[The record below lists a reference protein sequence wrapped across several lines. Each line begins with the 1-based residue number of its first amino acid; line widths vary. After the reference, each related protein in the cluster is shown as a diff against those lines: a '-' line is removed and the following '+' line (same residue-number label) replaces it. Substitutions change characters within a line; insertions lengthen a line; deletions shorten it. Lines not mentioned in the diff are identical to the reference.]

1 MNYINFSKSYH
12 VRMLIERDI
21 PLILRLCEKN
31 EQFYEHC
38 PPFVTA
44 ESIRDDMCALPQR
57 KMDEPQ
63 DKYDLGFFDDA
74 EQLVAV
80 LDFIDHYP
88 TEQSCFIGFFMMER
102 SVQGHGIG
110 SRIITE
116 LCVYLHSL
124 GYEYIRLGYV
134 DGNKQSESFWKKN
147 QFTDTGLRNHTQDYT
162 VVVMNRMLLLICLIY
177 YRKNVCKKRKIH
189 SYCKTGRRSSNR
201 AEAALKTPKTGKE
214 GFFTPLYFA

>member
-88 TEQSCFIGFFMMER
+88 TEQSCFNGTFCTGTWHWKQDHHR
-102 SVQGHGIG
+102 AV
-110 SRIITE
+110 
-116 LCVYLHSL
+116 CVSA
-124 GYEYIRLGYV
+124 
-134 DGNKQSESFWKKN
+134 QS
-147 QFTDTGLRNHTQDYT
+147 GLRVYPAGLRGWQQA
-162 VVVMNRMLLLICLIY
+162 
-177 YRKNVCKKRKIH
+177 K
-189 SYCKTGRRSSNR
+189 
-201 AEAALKTPKTGKE
+201 
-214 GFFTPLYFA
+214 

>member
-1 MNYINFSKSYH
+1 
-12 VRMLIERDI
+12 
-21 PLILRLCEKN
+21 
-31 EQFYEHC
+31 
-38 PPFVTA
+38 
-44 ESIRDDMCALPQR
+44 MCALPQR

-63 DKYDLGFFDDA
+63 DKYYLGYFDDA

-80 LDFIDHYP
+80 MDFIDHYP

-162 VVVMNRMLLLICLIY
+162 VVVMNRML
-177 YRKNVCKKRKIH
+177 
-189 SYCKTGRRSSNR
+189 
-201 AEAALKTPKTGKE
+201 
-214 GFFTPLYFA
+214 

>member
-12 VRMLIERDI
+12 VRMLTERDI
-21 PLILRLCEKN
+21 PLILRLCEIN
-31 EQFYEHC
+31 TQFYEHC

-63 DKYDLGFFDDA
+63 DKYYLGFFDDA

-80 LDFIDHYP
+80 MDFIDHYP

-110 SRIITE
+110 RAGSSQSCVCICTVWVTSISGWVMWMATSKVNRSGKRI
-116 LCVYLHSL
+116 
-124 GYEYIRLGYV
+124 
-134 DGNKQSESFWKKN
+134 
-147 QFTDTGLRNHTQDYT
+147 
-162 VVVMNRMLLLICLIY
+162 
-177 YRKNVCKKRKIH
+177 
-189 SYCKTGRRSSNR
+189 SSQI
-201 AEAALKTPKTGKE
+201 PD
-214 GFFTPLYFA
+214 

>member
-1 MNYINFSKSYH
+1 MDYTKFSSAYT
-12 VRMLIERDI
+12 VRRLNENDI
-21 PLILRLCEKN
+21 PLIFALCKKN
-31 EQFYEHC
+31 TQFYEHC
-38 PPFVTA
+38 PPFVTL
-44 ESIRDDMCALPQR
+44 ESIKADLHKMPQR
-57 KMDEPQ
+57 KLGQEQ
-63 DKYDLGFFDDA
+63 DKYYLGYFDA
-74 EQLVAV
+74 AKRLVAV
-80 LDFIDHYP
+80 MDFIDHYP

-162 VVVMNRMLLLICLIY
+162 VVVMNRML
-177 YRKNVCKKRKIH
+177 
-189 SYCKTGRRSSNR
+189 
-201 AEAALKTPKTGKE
+201 
-214 GFFTPLYFA
+214 

>member
-12 VRMLIERDI
+12 VRMLTERDI
-21 PLILRLCEKN
+21 PLILALCEKN
-31 EQFYEHC
+31 TQFYEHC

-63 DKYDLGFFDDA
+63 DKYYLGFFDDA

-80 LDFIDHYP
+80 MDFIDHYP

-116 LCVYLHSL
+116 LCVC
-124 GYEYIRLGYV
+124 IC
-134 DGNKQSESFWKKN
+134 
-147 QFTDTGLRNHTQDYT
+147 T
-162 VVVMNRMLLLICLIY
+162 VWVTSISGWVMWMATSKVNRSG
-177 YRKNVCKKRKIH
+177 KRI
-189 SYCKTGRRSSNR
+189 SSQI
-201 AEAALKTPKTGKE
+201 PD
-214 GFFTPLYFA
+214 

>member
-21 PLILRLCEKN
+21 PLILALCEKN
-31 EQFYEHC
+31 TQFYEHC

-63 DKYDLGFFDDA
+63 DKYYLGFFDDA

-80 LDFIDHYP
+80 MDFIDHYP

-116 LCVYLHSL
+116 LCVC
-124 GYEYIRLGYV
+124 IC
-134 DGNKQSESFWKKN
+134 
-147 QFTDTGLRNHTQDYT
+147 T
-162 VVVMNRMLLLICLIY
+162 VWVTSISGWVMWMATSKVNRSG
-177 YRKNVCKKRKIH
+177 KRI
-189 SYCKTGRRSSNR
+189 SSQI
-201 AEAALKTPKTGKE
+201 PD
-214 GFFTPLYFA
+214 

>member
-12 VRMLIERDI
+12 VRMLTERDI
-21 PLILRLCEKN
+21 PLILALCEKN
-31 EQFYEHC
+31 TQFYEHC
-38 PPFVTA
+38 PPFVTE

-63 DKYDLGFFDDA
+63 DKYYLGFFDDA

-80 LDFIDHYP
+80 MDFIDHYP

-116 LCVYLHSL
+116 LCTYLHSL

-147 QFTDTGLRNHTQDYT
+147 QFTDIGLRNHTQDYT
-162 VVVMNRMLLLICLIY
+162 VVVMNRML
-177 YRKNVCKKRKIH
+177 
-189 SYCKTGRRSSNR
+189 
-201 AEAALKTPKTGKE
+201 
-214 GFFTPLYFA
+214 

>member
-88 TEQSCFIGFFMMER
+88 TEQSCFIGFFMMNVLYRDMALEA
-102 SVQGHGIG
+102 G
-110 SRIITE
+110 SSQSCVCICTVWVTSISGWVTWMATSKVNHSGKRI
-116 LCVYLHSL
+116 
-124 GYEYIRLGYV
+124 
-134 DGNKQSESFWKKN
+134 
-147 QFTDTGLRNHTQDYT
+147 
-162 VVVMNRMLLLICLIY
+162 
-177 YRKNVCKKRKIH
+177 
-189 SYCKTGRRSSNR
+189 SSQI
-201 AEAALKTPKTGKE
+201 PD
-214 GFFTPLYFA
+214 